1 MVQDIRPSTS
11 YNPLFMQWLGVR
23 MPCCMFLCIDSSSI
37 LSGFP
42 LVAFCHHQ
50 RLKMGFWPRLLLCG
64 VFAVCLSGVAHAE
77 DDEAV
82 EAKEEATPA
91 VETDKIIDGFSAAD
105 REKMTDGSEKHE
117 FQAEVSRLMDIII
130 NSLYTDKQVF
140 LRELISNAADA
151 LEKARFHSVQDE
163 SFLGDT
169 KDLEVK
175 LEHDAD
181 AKTISIIDTG
191 VGMTKADLIN
201 NLGTV
206 AKSGTTNFLEAM
218 AEGADA
224 NLIGQFG
231 VGFYSAFLVADKVS
245 VTSKCNDDPVQH
257 VWESSADASFVVVDD
272 PRGNTLGRGSR
283 VTLHLKEDAHD
294 YLSEDKLKEMAK
306 KYSQFIQF
314 PIYVK
319 VKKEVDADTEEDDDD
334 KDDDEEEK
342 KDDVETKDDDEKE
355 EEEEE
360 KKPKKK
366 TVFEWE
372 QVNTQKA
379 IWLRAKEDVT
389 EEEYNEFY
397 KGISKDYLD
406 PLAYTHFN
414 AEGEI
419 EFKSILYLPK
429 KAPFDMMDNYW
440 GKKSEVKLYVRRVLV
455 AEKFEDLLPRYL
467 NFVRGIVDSDDLPLN
482 VSREQLQQN
491 KIMKVISKKLV
502 RKVLE
507 LMKKLAKEE
516 DAGDDEDEEKDDEEK
531 EEKEEKKE
539 DSEEKKDKKDEES
552 TWAKF
557 YKEFNKNLKMGCYED
572 DSNRSKISKLL
583 RFSTTKSEDKDI
595 SLDKYLDRMQ
605 ESQESIYY
613 MSGDNMEVM
622 KKAPALQVFKKKDIE
637 VLMLSDHLDE
647 PCIQKLADYEGKKF
661 VSIQKAD
668 VKLDETEEEKKK
680 FSKLK
685 DMYKPLTDWWKE
697 KLTDYTEKGA
707 MKDAGVK
714 IEKVEL
720 SKRLTESP
728 VVVVTSQF
736 GYSAQQEKIM
746 KAQAFQ
752 NKDQMGMMAGRKTL
766 EVNANH
772 PVIVD
777 LLSKVKGDKEDATA
791 LDTAQVLFQTALI
804 ESGYE
809 IADPSALVNR
819 VYRLMSKEL
828 GVDPDA
834 PIKEIEVPEE
844 EEEAD
849 EDDKD
854 DSDSEKEDEE
864 SKPEEGEKAEL

>member
-1 MVQDIRPSTS
+1 
-11 YNPLFMQWLGVR
+11 MQTFHSFEIHHLHHVMMAMLKRVWLIGLIASSALDFVR
-23 MPCCMFLCIDSSSI
+23 
-37 LSGFP
+37 
-42 LVAFCHHQ
+42 
-50 RLKMGFWPRLLLCG
+50 
-64 VFAVCLSGVAHAE
+64 AE
-77 DDEAV
+77 E
-82 EAKEEATPA
+82 EEAA
-91 VETDKIIDGFSAAD
+91 KLVDGFSDED
-105 REKMTDGSEKHE
+105 RAKMEEGFEKHE

-140 LRELISNAADA
+140 IRELISNAADA
-151 LEKARFHSVQDE
+151 LEKARFHSVQDD

-169 KDLEVK
+169 QDLEIKV
-175 LEHDAD
+175 EHDPD
-181 AKTISIIDTG
+181 TKTISIVDTG
-191 VGMTKADLIN
+191 IGMSKADLIN

-218 AEGADA
+218 ADGADA

-257 VWESSADASFVVVDD
+257 VWESSADASFTVVED
-272 PRGNTLGRGSR
+272 PRGNTLGRGTR

-294 YLSEDKLKEMAK
+294 YLSEDKLKETSK
-306 KYSQFIQF
+306 RYSQFIQF

-319 VKKEVDADTEEDDDD
+319 VKKEVEADAEEDDDD
-334 KDDDEEEK
+334 DDEEEE
-342 KDDVETKDDDEKE
+342 KDDVETSDDEEKE
-355 EEEEE
+355 EEEK
-360 KKPKKK
+360 KKPTKK
-366 TVFEWE
+366 TVYEWE

-419 EFKSILYLPK
+419 EFKSILFLPK

-440 GKKSEVKLYVRRVLV
+440 TKRSEVKLYVRRVLV
-455 AEKFEDLLPRYL
+455 AEKFEELLPRYL
-467 NFVRGIVDSDDLPLN
+467 NFVRGVVDSDDLPLN

-516 DAGDDEDEEKDDEEK
+516 ESGDDEDEEKDDDEDEEK
-531 EEKEEKKE
+531 EEKEEKK
-539 DSEEKKDKKDEES
+539 DSKDDES

-583 RFSTTKSEDKDI
+583 RFRSTKSDDKDI
-595 SLDKYLDRMQ
+595 SLDKYLDRMA

-613 MSGDNMEVM
+613 MSGESMDVM
-622 KKAPALQVFKKKDIE
+622 QKAPALQVFKKKDLE

-668 VKLDETEEEKKK
+668 VKLDETEEEKKR

-697 KLTDYTEKGA
+697 KLTDLTEKGA

-714 IEKVEL
+714 IEAVSL
-720 SKRLTESP
+720 SKRLTDSP

-752 NKDQMGMMAGRKTL
+752 NKDQISMMSGRKTL
-766 EVNANH
+766 EINPNH
-772 PVIVD
+772 PVVVD
-777 LLSKVKGDKEDATA
+777 LLSKVKDDKEHSAA

-809 IADPSALVNR
+809 IADPSALVSR

-834 PIKEIEVPEE
+834 PQKEVEVPEE
-844 EEEAD
+844 DEEEEAEEEEAEEEED
-849 EDDKD
+849 AEEDDKT
-854 DSDSEKEDEE
+854 EKE
-864 SKPEEGEKAEL
+864 EL

>member
-1 MVQDIRPSTS
+1 MFRRCLMKTW
-11 YNPLFMQWLGVR
+11 LF
-23 MPCCMFLCIDSSSI
+23 
-37 LSGFP
+37 
-42 LVAFCHHQ
+42 
-50 RLKMGFWPRLLLCG
+50 
-64 VFAVCLSGVAHAE
+64 GVAAWIAVA
-77 DDEAV
+77 DDIADGSVDEKAV
-82 EAKEEATPA
+82 
-91 VETDKIIDGFSAAD
+91 DGFSEAD
-105 REKMTDGSEKHE
+105 RTKMSESSEKHE

-163 SFLGDT
+163 SFLGDV
-169 KDLEVK
+169 KDMEVK
-175 LEHDAD
+175 IEHDAD
-181 AKTISIIDTG
+181 AKTLSIIDTG
-191 VGMTKADLIN
+191 VGMSKADLIN

-218 AEGADA
+218 AEGTDA

-245 VTSKCNDDPVQH
+245 VTSKCNDDAVQH
-257 VWESSADASFVVVDD
+257 VWESSADASFTVVED
-272 PRGNTLGRGSR
+272 PRGNTLGRGTR

-294 YLSEDKLKEMAK
+294 YLSEDKLKETAK

-319 VKKEVDADTEEDDDD
+319 VKKEVDADAEEEDDD
-334 KDDDEEEK
+334 KDEDEEEK
-342 KDDVETKDDDEKE
+342 DDEEAKDE
-355 EEEEE
+355 DQDGEE
-360 KKPKKK
+360 KKAPKKK
-366 TVFEWE
+366 TVYEWE

-397 KGISKDYLD
+397 KSISKDYLD

-419 EFKSILYLPK
+419 EFKSILFLPK
-429 KAPFDMMDNYW
+429 KAPHDMMDNYW
-440 GKKSEVKLYVRRVLV
+440 SKKSEVKLFVRRVLV
-455 AEKFEDLLPRYL
+455 ADKFDELLPRYL
-467 NFVRGIVDSDDLPLN
+467 NFVRGVVDSDDLPLN

-516 DAGDDEDEEKDDEEK
+516 DGSDEDEDEDKSEEK
-531 EEKEEKKE
+531 
-539 DSEEKKDKKDEES
+539 EEKKDKKDEDS
-552 TWAKF
+552 TWLKF
-557 YKEFNKNLKMGCYED
+557 WKEFSKNLKMGCYED

-583 RFSTTKSEDKDI
+583 LFTSTKSDGKEI
-595 SLDKYLDRMQ
+595 NLDKYLDRMQ

-613 MSGDNMEVM
+613 MSGESLEVM
-622 KKAPALQVFKKKDIE
+622 KKAPALQIFLKKDIE

-668 VKLDETEEEKKK
+668 VKLEETEEEKKR
-680 FSKLK
+680 FTKLK
-685 DMYKPLTDWWKE
+685 DMYKPLSDWWKE
-697 KLTDYTEKGA
+697 KLTELTEKGA
-707 MKDAGVK
+707 MKEAGVK
-714 IEKVEL
+714 IEKVEV

-736 GYSAQQEKIM
+736 GYSAQQEKVM
-746 KAQAFQ
+746 KAQSFQ
-752 NKDQMGMMAGRKTL
+752 NKDQVSMMSGRKTL
-766 EVNANH
+766 EINPNH
-772 PVIVD
+772 PVVVD
-777 LLSKVKGDKEDATA
+777 LLSKVKADKEDKAA

-834 PIKEIEVPEE
+834 PLKEVEVPEGEEE

-849 EDDKD
+849 DDDKDEDDSEDDKGK
-854 DSDSEKEDEE
+854 KE
-864 SKPEEGEKAEL
+864 EL

>member
-1 MVQDIRPSTS
+1 LLI
-11 YNPLFMQWLGVR
+11 GV
-23 MPCCMFLCIDSSSI
+23 LA
-37 LSGFP
+37 
-42 LVAFCHHQ
+42 VT
-50 RLKMGFWPRLLLCG
+50 
-64 VFAVCLSGVAHAE
+64 VFDRACADDEEGGDSGV
-77 DDEAV
+77 V
-82 EAKEEATPA
+82 
-91 VETDKIIDGFSAAD
+91 DGFSEDD
-105 REKMTDGSEKHE
+105 RAKMADGSEKHE
-117 FQAEVSRLMDIII
+117 FQAEVNRLMDIII

-151 LEKARFHSVQDE
+151 LEKARFHSVQDD
-163 SFLGDT
+163 SFLGETPDMEI
-169 KDLEVK
+169 KI
-175 LEHDAD
+175 EHDPE
-181 AKTISIIDTG
+181 AKTISITDTG
-191 VGMTKADLIN
+191 IGMSKADLIN

-218 AEGADA
+218 ADGADT

-231 VGFYSAFLVADKVS
+231 VGFYSAFLVADKVT

-257 VWESSADASFVVVDD
+257 VWESSADASFTVVDD

-294 YLSEDKLKEMAK
+294 YLSEDKLKDTTK

-319 VKKEVDADTEEDDDD
+319 IKKEVDADAEEEEDDDD
-334 KDDDEEEK
+334 EEED
-342 KDDVETKDDDEKE
+342 KDDVETSDDEDKE

-360 KKPKKK
+360 KKPTKK
-366 TVFEWE
+366 TVYEWE

-397 KGISKDYLD
+397 KAVSKDYLD

-419 EFKSILYLPK
+419 EFKSILFLPK

-440 GKKSEVKLYVRRVLV
+440 TKRSEVKLYVRRVLV
-455 AEKFEDLLPRYL
+455 AEKFDELLPRYL
-467 NFVRGIVDSDDLPLN
+467 NFVRGVVDSDDLPLN

-516 DAGDDEDEEKDDEEK
+516 ESGEDEDEDEEDEDKEDEEEK
-531 EEKEEKKE
+531 EEKEEKK
-539 DSEEKKDKKDEES
+539 DKDEES

-583 RFSTTKSEDKDI
+583 RFRSTKSEDKDI
-595 SLDKYLDRMQ
+595 SLDKYLDRMA

-613 MSGDNMEVM
+613 MSGESMETM
-622 KKAPALQVFKKKDIE
+622 MKAPSLQIFKKKDLE

-668 VKLDETEEEKKK
+668 VKLDETEEEKKR

-697 KLTDYTEKGA
+697 KLTDLTEKGA

-714 IEKVEL
+714 IEAVSI

-752 NKDQMGMMAGRKTL
+752 NKDQISMMSGRKTL
-766 EVNANH
+766 EVNPNH
-772 PVIVD
+772 PVVVD
-777 LLSKVKGDKEDATA
+777 LLQKVKDDKENAAA
-791 LDTAQVLFQTALI
+791 LDTAQVLFQTALV

-809 IADPSALVNR
+809 IADPTALVNR

-834 PIKEIEVPEE
+834 PLKEVEVPEE
-844 EEEAD
+844 EEEEEEAEEEGDD
-849 EDDKD
+849 EED
-854 DSDSEKEDEE
+854 EKEDKEE
-864 SKPEEGEKAEL
+864 L

>member
-1 MVQDIRPSTS
+1 
-11 YNPLFMQWLGVR
+11 
-23 MPCCMFLCIDSSSI
+23 
-37 LSGFP
+37 
-42 LVAFCHHQ
+42 
-50 RLKMGFWPRLLLCG
+50 MG
-64 VFAVCLSGVAHAE
+64 
-77 DDEAV
+77 
-82 EAKEEATPA
+82 
-91 VETDKIIDGFSAAD
+91 
-105 REKMTDGSEKHE
+105 
-117 FQAEVSRLMDIII
+117 
-130 NSLYTDKQVF
+130 
-140 LRELISNAADA
+140 
-151 LEKARFHSVQDE
+151 ARFHSVQDE

-175 LEHDAD
+175 IEHDPD

-191 VGMTKADLIN
+191 LGMTKADLIN

-245 VTSKCNDDPVQH
+245 VTSKCNEDPVQH
-257 VWESSADASFVVVDD
+257 VWESSADASFTVVDD
-272 PRGNTLGRGSR
+272 PRGNTLGRGTR

-294 YLSEDKLKEMAK
+294 YLSEDKLKETSK

-334 KDDDEEEK
+334 DKDDEEEEK
-342 KDDVETKDDDEKE
+342 KDDVETKNDEKKE
-355 EEEEE
+355 EEKDE
-360 KKPKKK
+360 KKPTKK

-397 KGISKDYLD
+397 KAVSKDYLD

-419 EFKSILYLPK
+419 EFKSVLFLPK
-429 KAPFDMMDNYW
+429 KAPFDQMDNYW
-440 GKKSEVKLYVRRVLV
+440 TKKAEVKLYVRRVLV
-455 AEKFEDLLPRYL
+455 ADKFEDLLPRYL
-467 NFVRGIVDSDDLPLN
+467 NFVKGVVDSDDLPLN
-482 VSREQLQQN
+482 VSREQLQQS

-502 RKVLE
+502 RKILE

-516 DAGDDEDEEKDDEEK
+516 DSGDDDEDEEKDDEEK
-531 EEKEEKKE
+531 EDGEEKEKKE
-539 DSEEKKDKKDEES
+539 EEKKDKKDEES
-552 TWAKF
+552 GWAKF
-557 YKEFNKNLKMGCYED
+557 YKEFAKNLKMGCYED
-572 DSNRSKISKLL
+572 DSNRSKLSKLL
-583 RFSTTKSEDKDI
+583 RFTTSKSEGKEI
-595 SLDKYLDRMQ
+595 SLDKYLDRMA

-613 MSGDNMEVM
+613 MSGESLDIMA
-622 KKAPALQVFKKKDIE
+622 KAPAMQIFKKKDLE
-637 VLMLSDHLDE
+637 VLMLEDHLDE

-668 VKLDETEEEKKK
+668 VKMDESEEEKKR

-685 DMYKPLTDWWKE
+685 DMYKPPTDWWKE
-697 KLTDYTEKGA
+697 KLTDLTEKGA

-714 IEKVEL
+714 IEKVEI

-736 GYSAQQEKIM
+736 GYSAQQEKVM
-746 KAQAFQ
+746 KAQSFQ
-752 NKDQMGMMAGRKTL
+752 NKDQINMMSGRKTL
-766 EVNANH
+766 EVNPNH

-777 LLSKVKGDKEDATA
+777 LLSKVKADKEDKAS

-828 GVDPDA
+828 GVDPDS
-834 PIKEIEVPEE
+834 PIKEVEVPEGEEEAEE
-844 EEEAD
+844 EEEKDESDD
-849 EDDKD
+849 EDDEKD
-854 DSDSEKEDEE
+854 D
-864 SKPEEGEKAEL
+864 GEKKEEL